1 MDFNAVNFGSLCVL
15 LGKILLHMTRLLNT
29 KENRV
34 FPGVDKK
41 LFQYGPEV
49 TLPLSVLNKLCF
61 DFPPKLS
68 WGWQNKRSEREDFVN
83 SLFSPPSFLHKYTAF
98 DPPGNN
104 WISVF
109 TDATLSRDDSWH
121 NKALAE
127 WKDCLQRHDKKSNFQ
142 RLSFRNWP
150 NKH

>member
-61 DFPPKLS
+61 DFPPK
-68 WGWQNKRSEREDFVN
+68 
-83 SLFSPPSFLHKYTAF
+83 
-98 DPPGNN
+98 
-104 WISVF
+104 
-109 TDATLSRDDSWH
+109 
-121 NKALAE
+121 
-127 WKDCLQRHDKKSNFQ
+127 
-142 RLSFRNWP
+142 
-150 NKH
+150 